1 MTDLY
6 AVVPVSDKDAGLAW
20 YTTFFGRPPDEVIGE
35 EALWRVGANAWLVL
49 DHRPER
55 TGRANITL
63 GVTGADEI
71 IARWAAGGI
80 EPELAET
87 YGNGVRHVVVRDP
100 DDNELALAESPPE
113 WAARFRAD

>member
-1 MTDLY
+1 MTNLY

-20 YTTFFGRPPDEVIGE
+20 YTAFFARPPDEVLGE
-35 EALWRVGANAWLVL
+35 EALWQVGANAWLVV

-63 GVTGADEI
+63 GVTGLDEI
-71 IARWAAGGI
+71 LAGWVAGGI
-80 EPELAET
+80 GHEPIET

-113 WAARFRAD
+113 WTARFRTD